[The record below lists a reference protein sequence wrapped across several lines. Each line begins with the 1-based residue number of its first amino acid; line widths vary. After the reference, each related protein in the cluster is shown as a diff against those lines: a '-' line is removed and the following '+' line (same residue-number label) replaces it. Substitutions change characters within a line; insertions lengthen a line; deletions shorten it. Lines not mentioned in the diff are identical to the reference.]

1 MEKIRVREFKI
12 VEITQIHS
20 FIAITTLIR
29 MNVFYLNIESIN
41 NSIMHIDF
49 IVNKTIGIKEIQD
62 KHLEDPTS

>member
-1 MEKIRVREFKI
+1 
-12 VEITQIHS
+12 
-20 FIAITTLIR
+20 

-62 KHLEDPTS
+62 KHLEDHTS